1 MNRAY
6 PEGWSM
12 DLLRVLDAGD
22 VVVSEVRVPFKDE
35 AATRPHRSGV
45 AGSPNRNGP
54 VLAKAAASPED
65 KRYGRKEV
73 VRQMSEQP
81 ATPEVA
87 GC

>member
-1 MNRAY
+1 MTSCSTGAIPGERFRGRDNVVGMNRA
-6 PEGWSM
+6 
-12 DLLRVLDAGD
+12 
-22 VVVSEVRVPFKDE
+22 VPFKDE

-65 KRYGRKEV
+65 ERYGRKEV